1 MPQLIPSQHVRA
13 FALAVSYTVLL
24 PLSPSARAA
33 PITSAKITEFV
44 ADNRDGIVDEDGNQ
58 SDWLEI
64 WNASGVAGDLNGWHL
79 TDDPGN
85 LTKWTLPAIPITSG
99 GYVVVFASGK
109 DRSDPAGEPHT
120 NFRIQS
126 DAGGYLALVKP
137 DGVTIATVFE
147 NYPKQFADTAYG
159 LGFGTATPLTF
170 LVAGAQA
177 KWHVPTGPV
186 VGWTETEF
194 DDAAWSAGATG
205 IGYDINWTET
215 ELNTSYVHL
224 FGAGG
229 DVEDMMRS
237 KNPSIYIR
245 IPFEVPQPDGIGEL
259 KLRMKWDDGFVAH
272 LNGTEFERQGAPV
285 SPAWNSSATNGNRDE
300 TDAQTFFE
308 YPVDQGGLVQGTNV
322 LAIQGLNSS
331 AFSSDVL
338 FVPELTGIFQDI
350 ENLVSGFFVEPT
362 PGTENGVRI
371 EGIAADT
378 KFEPNRGF
386 YDSPIEVAITTSTPE
401 ATIRYTT
408 DASTPTLSNGSTYTA
423 PITINR
429 TTTLRAAA
437 FKTGFDSTNV
447 ETHTYVFLDDVVAQS
462 GSAPPGW
469 PNNSINGQVFNYGM
483 DPNIVNH
490 ANPAIGGDKQVKDAL
505 TEIPT
510 ISIVTDQAN
519 LTGRGT
525 GIYTNPQS
533 DGIEWE
539 RESHIELLFPPG
551 YVDPDGN
558 PTGFASPAGL
568 RIRGGFSR
576 KPENPKHSF
585 RIFFRNEYGNGR
597 LNYRLFGDEGADEF
611 DKFDLRTPQN
621 YSWSLG
627 GDSRNSFM
635 RDIWSR
641 DTQLAMGRP
650 ATRGRFY
657 HLYLNGIYWGLYQSD
672 ERAEA
677 AFGETYFGGDQSDYD
692 VVKTR
697 GALTDGTFDA
707 WRRLWEKWSAGFTS
721 NAAYFNVLGRNPD
734 GTPNPAFEKLVDP
747 GNLIDYMIILY
758 YSGDSDG
765 PPNNYF
771 SLYNRENPDGWKFFE
786 HDSEHSLDTGRNNMV
801 NSMASGSALG
811 EFHPRLLH
819 QGLMANPEYKLLFAD
834 RVAEHC
840 FNDGLLID
848 EMSIARIDTRAQEID
863 SAIIANSA
871 RWGDSWF
878 PPQTALTRTD
888 WLSAVQAV
896 RRFFNNR
903 ASTLIGQLRSVGW
916 YPNIDPPGFSQHG
929 GSIAQGAGIVLST
942 NATGVYYTLDGSD
955 PRAPGGAVAA
965 GSIRLPFPSEAPSPQ
980 DFLTTGQEWKYLDDG
995 SDAGTT
1001 WRTVDFDDA
1010 AWASGPSELG
1020 YGDSDEA
1027 TEVGW
1032 IEIEPETGGLQRNAT
1047 TYFRTTVEIAN
1058 PGSFSWFVVKLKY
1071 DDGAA
1076 VYVNGA
1082 EAVRT
1087 DNLPAG
1093 AAFNTYSKR
1102 PTPNERKHHEFII
1115 PTTLFV
1121 PGENTIAVELHQE
1134 SSGSSDIS
1142 FDLILRGEIDTSAGA
1157 NLTKPVLISEP
1168 SLLKARAYDIATGS
1182 WSPLNTAFFT
1192 VDTVPADATN
1202 VVISE
1207 LHYHP
1212 AEPATPEEI
1221 AVSRDRDNYEFV
1233 ELLNIGPRSIDL
1245 SDVEFSDGI
1254 VFVFPPN
1261 TVLGAGA
1268 RAIVVR
1274 NEAAF
1279 TARYGELPDGVV
1291 IGQYS
1296 GRLSNDGEQVILTSS
1311 STGDLHNFTYNDQA
1325 PWPTLPDGDGH
1336 SLVLVEPA
1344 SGPDHAEPT
1353 SWLPHAKIGGAPG
1366 EDDNT
1371 IAPGSYLAWKNAN
1384 GISNDGGDEDGDL
1397 IMNFAEYAMGTLPR
1411 SPDSGVLPRP
1421 MTVRVGVDDFLAITF
1436 QKSLLATDVTFEI
1449 QTSTDL
1455 SNWIT
1460 GDAFTMVSEIPNGDG
1475 ETAAAIWRGTAPITS
1490 SKIQYLRVR
1499 ISLAQ

>member
-697 GALTDGTFDA
+697 GGLTDGTFDA

-871 RWGDSWF
+871 RWGDSKRE
-878 PPQTALTRTD
+878 AVLTRTD

-1168 SLLKARAYDIATGS
+1168 ALLKARAYDIATGS

>member
-871 RWGDSWF
+871 RWGDSKRE
-878 PPQTALTRTD
+878 AVLTRTD

>member
-697 GALTDGTFDA
+697 GGLTDGTFDA

-871 RWGDSWF
+871 RWGDSKRE
-878 PPQTALTRTD
+878 AVLTRTD

-1102 PTPNERKHHEFII
+1102 STPNERKHHEFII

-1254 VFVFPPN
+1254 AFVFPPN

>member
-64 WNASGVAGDLNGWHL
+64 WNASGVAGELNGWHL

-186 VGWTETEF
+186 DGWTETEF

-462 GSAPPGW
+462 GSPPPGW

-697 GALTDGTFDA
+697 GGLTDGTFDA

-840 FNDGLLID
+840 FNDGLLTD

-871 RWGDSWF
+871 RWGDSKRE
-878 PPQTALTRTD
+878 AVLTRTD

-1102 PTPNERKHHEFII
+1102 STPNERKHHEFII

-1168 SLLKARAYDIATGS
+1168 ALLKARAYDIATGS

-1254 VFVFPPN
+1254 AFVFPPN

-1279 TARYGELPDGVV
+1279 TARYGELPEGLV

-1296 GRLSNDGEQVILTSS
+1296 GRLSNDGEQVILTSNS
-1311 STGDLHNFTYNDQA
+1311 AGDLHDFTYNDQA

-1475 ETAAAIWRGTAPITS
+1475 EIAAAIWRSTAPITS

>member
-64 WNASGVAGDLNGWHL
+64 WNASGVAGELNGWHL

-186 VGWTETEF
+186 AGWTETEF

-462 GSAPPGW
+462 GSPPPGW

-697 GALTDGTFDA
+697 GGLTDGTFDA

-840 FNDGLLID
+840 FNDGLLTD

-871 RWGDSWF
+871 RWGDSKRE
-878 PPQTALTRTD
+878 AVLTRTD

-1093 AAFNTYSKR
+1093 AAFDTYSKR
-1102 PTPNERKHHEFII
+1102 PTPNERTHHEFII

-1254 VFVFPPN
+1254 AFVFPPN

-1279 TARYGELPDGVV
+1279 TARYGELPEGLV

-1296 GRLSNDGEQVILTSS
+1296 GRLSNDGEQVILTSNS
-1311 STGDLHNFTYNDQA
+1311 AGDLHDFTYNDQA

-1366 EDDNT
+1366 EDDKT

-1475 ETAAAIWRGTAPITS
+1475 EIAAAIWRSTAPITS

>member
-1 MPQLIPSQHVRA
+1 VLQLNLLQHLREL
-13 FALAVSYTVLL
+13 ALAIACIVFL
-24 PLSPSARAA
+24 PLPPSARAA
-33 PITSAKITEFV
+33 AITSAKITEFV
-44 ADNRDGIVDEDGNQ
+44 ANNRDGIIDENGDQ

-64 WNASGVAGDLNGWHL
+64 WNSSGVAGDLDGWHL

-85 LTKWTLPAIPITSG
+85 LKKWTLPAIPIASG
-99 GYVVVFASGK
+99 GYVVIFASGK
-109 DRSDPAGEPHT
+109 DRSEATGEPHT

-137 DGVTIATVFE
+137 DGITIATVFE

-159 LGFGTATPLTF
+159 LGFDTETPVVF
-170 LVAGAQA
+170 LSVGAQG

-186 VGWTETEF
+186 ADWAETDF
-194 DDAAWSAGATG
+194 DDTAWNSGSTG

-215 ELNTSYVHL
+215 GINTSYDHL
-224 FGAGG
+224 LGAGG
-229 DVEDMMRS
+229 DVENAMRG
-237 KNPSIYIR
+237 KNSTIYIR
-245 IPFEVPQPDGIGEL
+245 IPFEVPEPEGIGKL

-272 LNGTEFERQGAPV
+272 LNGTEFERQGAPATA
-285 SPAWNSSATNGNRDE
+285 AWNSSATSGNRDE
-300 TDAQTFFE
+300 TEAQTFFE
-308 YPVDQGGLVQGTNV
+308 YPVNEGGFVQGTNV

-331 AFSSDVL
+331 VLSSDLL
-338 FVPELTGIFQDI
+338 FVPELTGTFQNI
-350 ENLVSGFFVEPT
+350 ENLLTGFFVEPT
-362 PGTENGVRI
+362 PGAENGVRI
-371 EGIAADT
+371 EGIATDT
-378 KFEPNRGF
+378 KFKPDRGF
-386 YDSPIEVAITTSTPE
+386 YDSPIEVAITTSTPG

-408 DASTPTLSNGSTYTA
+408 DASTPTPSNGSTYTT

-437 FKTGFDSTNV
+437 FKTGFNSTNID
-447 ETHTYVFLDDVVAQS
+447 THSYVFLDDVVTQP

-469 PNNSINGQVFNYGM
+469 PNSSVNGQIFNYGM

-490 ANPAIGGDKQVKDAL
+490 ANPSIGGDKQVKDAL
-505 TEIPT
+505 TAIPT
-510 ISIVTDQAN
+510 MSIVTDQAN
-519 LTGRGT
+519 LTDPGT

-635 RDIWSR
+635 RDIWAR

-650 ATRGRFY
+650 ATRGRYY
-657 HLYLNGIYWGLYQSD
+657 HLYLNGIYWGLYQSE

-677 AFGETYFGGDQSDYD
+677 AFGETYFGGDQLDYD

-707 WRRLWEKWSAGFTS
+707 WRRLSKKWSSGFAS
-721 NAAYFNVLGRNPD
+721 NTAYFNALGRNPD

-771 SLYNRENPDGWKFFE
+771 SVYNRENPDGWKFFE
-786 HDSEHSLDTGRNNMV
+786 HDSEHSLDTGRFNMV
-801 NSMASGSALG
+801 NSMASGSS
-811 EFHPRLLH
+811 FHPRLLH
-819 QGLMANPEYKLLFAD
+819 QGLMENPEYKLLFAD
-834 RVAEHC
+834 RVAQHC
-840 FNDGLLID
+840 FNNGLLTD
-848 EMSIARIDTRAQEID
+848 EMSIARIDARALEID

-871 RWGDSWF
+871 RWGDSKRQ
-878 PPQTALTRTD
+878 PARTRSD
-888 WLSAVQAV
+888 WLGAVEGV
-896 RRFFNNR
+896 RSFFNNR

-916 YPNIDPPGFSQHG
+916 YPRIDPPGFNQHG
-929 GSIAQGAGIVLST
+929 GSIVQGAGIVIST
-942 NATGVYYTLDGSD
+942 DATDVYYTLDGSD
-955 PRAPGGAVAA
+955 PRVPGGAVAA
-965 GSIRLPFPSEAPSPQ
+965 SSIRASFPNDTPSPQ
-980 DFLTTGQEWKYLDDG
+980 DFLTTGHEWKYLDDG
-995 SDAGTT
+995 SNAGTT

-1020 YGDSDEA
+1020 YGDRDEA
-1027 TEVGW
+1027 TEIGW
-1032 IEIEPETGGLQRNAT
+1032 VDIEPQTGGLQRNAT
-1047 TYFRTTVEIAN
+1047 TYFRTTVEIVD

-1076 VYVNGA
+1076 IYVNGA

-1087 DNLPAG
+1087 NNLPAG
-1093 AAFNTYSKR
+1093 AAFNTYSKGS
-1102 PTPNERKHHEFII
+1102 TPNERTHHEFII
-1115 PTTLFV
+1115 PTTLFLQ
-1121 PGENTIAVELHQE
+1121 GENTIAVELHQA
-1134 SSGSSDIS
+1134 SSRSSDIS
-1142 FDLILRGEIDTSAGA
+1142 FDLILRGEIDTTAGA
-1157 NLTKPVLISEP
+1157 NLTKPILISAP
-1168 SLLKARAYDIATGS
+1168 SLLKARAYNIATGL
-1182 WSPLNTAFFT
+1182 WSPLNSAFFT
-1192 VDTVPADATN
+1192 IDTVPADATN
-1202 VVISE
+1202 LVISE

-1212 AEPATPEEI
+1212 AEPATPKEI
-1221 AVSRDRDNYEFV
+1221 AVSSDRDNYEFV

-1245 SDVEFSDGI
+1245 SDVYFSDGI
-1254 VFVFPPN
+1254 VFNFPPN
-1261 TVLGAGA
+1261 TILGAGA

-1279 TARYGELPDGVV
+1279 IARYGELPDSVV

-1296 GRLSNDGEQVILTSS
+1296 GRLSNDGERVILTSS
-1311 STGDLHNFTYNDQA
+1311 STGDLHDFTYNDQP
-1325 PWPTLPDGDGH
+1325 PWPTLPDGEGH

-1344 SGPDHAEPT
+1344 SGPDHTKPT

-1366 EDDNT
+1366 NDDST
-1371 IAPGSYLAWKNAN
+1371 IVTGRYLAWKDAN
-1384 GISNDGGDEDGDL
+1384 GISNDEGDDDGDL
-1397 IMNFAEYAMGTLPR
+1397 IMNFAEYAMGTRPR

-1421 MTVRVGVDDFLAITF
+1421 MTVRFGAKNFLAITF

-1455 SNWIT
+1455 ANWIT
-1460 GDAFTMVSEIPNGDG
+1460 SDAFTMVSEIPDGDG
-1475 ETAAAIWRGTAPITS
+1475 ETAAVIWRSIDPITLN
-1490 SKIQYLRVR
+1490 KIQYLRVR
-1499 ISLAQ
+1499 IRLTD

>member
-871 RWGDSWF
+871 RWGDSKRE
-878 PPQTALTRTD
+878 AVLTRTD

-1192 VDTVPADATN
+1192 VDTVPAAATN

-1254 VFVFPPN
+1254 AFVFPPN

>member
-64 WNASGVAGDLNGWHL
+64 WNASGVAGELNGWHL

-462 GSAPPGW
+462 GSPPPGW

-697 GALTDGTFDA
+697 GGLTDGTFDA

-840 FNDGLLID
+840 FNDGLLTD

-871 RWGDSWF
+871 RWGDSKRE
-878 PPQTALTRTD
+878 AVLTRTD

-1102 PTPNERKHHEFII
+1102 STPNERKHHEFII

-1279 TARYGELPDGVV
+1279 TARYGELPEGLV

-1296 GRLSNDGEQVILTSS
+1296 GRLSNDGEQVILTSNS
-1311 STGDLHNFTYNDQA
+1311 AGDLHDFTYNDQA

-1475 ETAAAIWRGTAPITS
+1475 EIAAAIWRSTAPITS

>member
-1 MPQLIPSQHVRA
+1 MPQLILSQHLRA
-13 FALAVSYTVLL
+13 FALVVSYIVLL

-33 PITSAKITEFV
+33 AITSAKITEFV
-44 ADNRDGIVDEDGNQ
+44 ADNRDGIVDEDGDQ

-64 WNASGVAGDLNGWHL
+64 WNASGVAGDLGGWHL
-79 TDDPGN
+79 TDDPAN
-85 LTKWTLPAIPITSG
+85 LKKWMLPAIPISTG
-99 GYVVVFASGK
+99 GYVVIFASGK
-109 DRSDPAGEPHT
+109 DRSDPAGELHA

-137 DGVTIATVFE
+137 DGVTIATVFKD
-147 NYPKQFADTAYG
+147 YPKQFADTAYG
-159 LGFGTATPLTF
+159 LGFDTETPLTF

-186 VGWTETEF
+186 AGWMEAQF

-215 ELNTSYVHL
+215 DLNTSYDHL
-224 FGAGG
+224 FGMGG
-229 DVEDMMRS
+229 DVEEMMRS

-245 IPFEVPQPDGIGEL
+245 IPFEVPQPDGIGDL
-259 KLRMKWDDGFVAH
+259 KLRMKWDDGFVAY
-272 LNGTEFERQGAPV
+272 LNGTEFERQGAPAN
-285 SPAWNSSATNGNRDE
+285 PAWNSSATSGNRNE
-300 TDAQTFFE
+300 TDAKTFFE
-308 YPVDQGGLVQGTNV
+308 FPVDQGGLVQGTNV

-331 AFSSDVL
+331 AFNSDLL

-350 ENLVSGFFVEPT
+350 EKLVTGFFVEPT

-371 EGIAADT
+371 EGIVADT
-378 KFEPNRGF
+378 KLEPGRGF
-386 YDSPIEVAITTSTPE
+386 YDSPIQVAITTSTPE

-423 PITINR
+423 PITISR

-437 FKTGFDSTNV
+437 FKTGFGRR
-447 ETHTYVFLDDVVAQS
+447 EIGTHTYIFLDDVVEQS
-462 GSAPPGW
+462 GAAPPGW
-469 PNNSINGQVFNYGM
+469 PTNSVNGQVFNYGM
-483 DPNIVNH
+483 DSNIVNH
-490 ANPAIGGDKQVKDAL
+490 AIPTIGGEKQVKDAL
-505 TEIPT
+505 TAIPT
-510 ISIVTDQAN
+510 MSIVTDQAN
-519 LTGRGT
+519 LTSPRT

-539 RESHIELLFPPG
+539 RESHLELLFPPG
-551 YVDPDGN
+551 YVDSDGN
-558 PTGFASPAGL
+558 STGFASPAGL

-585 RIFFRNEYGNGR
+585 RLFFRDEYGNGR

-635 RDIWSR
+635 RDIWAR

-650 ATRGRFY
+650 ATRGRYY
-657 HLYLNGIYWGLYQSD
+657 HLYLNGIYWGLYQSE

-677 AFGETYFGGDQSDYD
+677 AFGETYFGGDQLDYD

-707 WRRLWEKWSAGFTS
+707 WRRLSKKWSAGFTS
-721 NAAYFNVLGRNPD
+721 NAAYFNALGRNPD

-771 SLYNRENPDGWKFFE
+771 SIYNRENPDGWKFFE
-786 HDSEHSLDTGRNNMV
+786 HDSEHSLDTGRYNMV
-801 NSMASGSALG
+801 NSMASGGS
-811 EFHPRLLH
+811 FHPRLLH
-819 QGLMANPEYKLLFAD
+819 QGLMKNPEYKLLFAD
-834 RVAEHC
+834 RVALHC
-840 FNDGLLID
+840 FNKGLLTD
-848 EMSIARIDTRAQEID
+848 EMSIARIDARAQQID

-871 RWGDSWF
+871 RWGDSKRQ
-878 PPQTALTRTD
+878 PARTRSD
-888 WLSAVQAV
+888 WLSAVEGV
-896 RRFFNNR
+896 RSFFNNR

-916 YPNIDPPGFSQHG
+916 YPRIDPPGFNQHG
-929 GSIAQGAGIVLST
+929 GSIAQGAGIVIST

-965 GSIRLPFPSEAPSPQ
+965 GSIRASFLDDTPSPQ
-980 DFLTTGQEWKYLDDG
+980 DFLTTGHVWKYLDDG

-1001 WRTVDFDDA
+1001 WWTVDFDDA

-1020 YGDSDEA
+1020 YGDRDEA

-1032 IEIEPETGGLQRNAT
+1032 IDMEPETGGLQRNAT
-1047 TYFRTTVEIAN
+1047 TYFRTTVEIAD
-1058 PGSFSWFVVKLKY
+1058 PGSYSWFVVKLKY

-1076 VYVNGA
+1076 IYVNGA

-1087 DNLPAG
+1087 ENLPAG
-1093 AAFNTYSKR
+1093 AAFNTYSKGS
-1102 PTPNERKHHEFII
+1102 TPNERTHHEFII
-1115 PTTLFV
+1115 PSTLFV
-1121 PGENTIAVELHQE
+1121 EGENTIAVELHQE
-1134 SSGSSDIS
+1134 SSRSSDIS

-1157 NLTKPVLISEP
+1157 NLTKPILISEP
-1168 SLLKARAYDIATGS
+1168 SLLKARAYNISTGL
-1182 WSPLNTAFFT
+1182 WSPLNSAFFT
-1192 VDTVPADATN
+1192 IDTVPADATN

-1212 AEPATPEEI
+1212 AEPATTKEI
-1221 AVSRDRDNYEFV
+1221 AISSDRDNYEFV
-1233 ELLNIGPRSIDL
+1233 ELMNMGPRAIDL
-1245 SDVEFSDGI
+1245 SDVYFSDGI
-1254 VFVFPPN
+1254 VFNFPPN
-1261 TVLGAGA
+1261 TILGAGA
-1268 RAIVVR
+1268 RAIVAR

-1296 GRLSNDGEQVILTSS
+1296 GRLSNDGERVILTSS
-1311 STGDLHNFTYNDQA
+1311 STGDLHDFTYNDQP

-1344 SGPDHAEPT
+1344 SGPDHAKPT

-1366 EDDNT
+1366 EDDST
-1371 IAPGSYLAWKNAN
+1371 IATGSYLAWKNAN
-1384 GISNDGGDEDGDL
+1384 GISNDEGDEDGDC
-1397 IMNFAEYAMGTLPR
+1397 IMNFAEYAMGTRPR

-1421 MTVRVGVDDFLAITF
+1421 MTVRFGAEDFFAITF

-1455 SNWIT
+1455 VNWIT
-1460 GDAFTMVSEIPNGDG
+1460 SDAFTMVSEISNGDD
-1475 ETAAAIWRGTAPITS
+1475 ETAVTTWRSPAPITS

-1499 ISLAQ
+1499 IILAH

>member
-1 MPQLIPSQHVRA
+1 MPELILSQHLRA
-13 FALAVSYTVLL
+13 FAFVVSSIALL

-33 PITSAKITEFV
+33 AITSAKITEFV
-44 ADNRDGIVDEDGNQ
+44 AKNRDGIVDEDGDQ

-64 WNASGVAGDLNGWHL
+64 WNASGVAGDLGGWHL
-79 TDDPGN
+79 TDDPAN
-85 LTKWTLPAIPITSG
+85 LKKWTLPAIPITTG
-99 GYVVVFASGK
+99 GYVVIFASGK
-109 DRSDPAGEPHT
+109 DRRDPTGELHA

-126 DAGGYLALVKP
+126 DADGYLALVKP
-137 DGVTIATVFE
+137 DGVTIATVFKD
-147 NYPKQFADTAYG
+147 YPKQFADTAYG
-159 LGFGTATPLTF
+159 LGFDTETPLTF

-186 VGWTETEF
+186 AGWMEAQF
-194 DDAAWSAGATG
+194 DDTAWSAGATG

-215 ELNTSYVHL
+215 DLNTSYDHL
-224 FGAGG
+224 FGRGG
-229 DVEDMMRS
+229 DVEEMMRS

-259 KLRMKWDDGFVAH
+259 KLRMKWDDGFVAY
-272 LNGTEFERQGAPV
+272 LNGTEFERQGAPAN
-285 SPAWNSSATNGNRDE
+285 PAWNSPATNGNRDE
-300 TDAQTFFE
+300 TDAKTFFE
-308 YPVDQGGLVQGTNV
+308 FPVDQGGLVQGTNV

-331 AFSSDVL
+331 AFNSDVL

-350 ENLVSGFFVEPT
+350 EKLVTGFFVEPT

-371 EGIAADT
+371 EGIVADT
-378 KFEPNRGF
+378 KLEPDRGF
-386 YDSPIEVAITTSTPE
+386 YDSPIQVAITTSTPE

-423 PITINR
+423 PITISR

-437 FKTGFDSTNV
+437 FKTGFGRREID
-447 ETHTYVFLDDVVAQS
+447 THTYIFLDDVVTQS
-462 GSAPPGW
+462 GAAPPGW
-469 PNNSINGQVFNYGM
+469 PTNSVNGQVFNYGM

-490 ANPAIGGDKQVKDAL
+490 ANPSLGGDKQVKDAL
-505 TEIPT
+505 TAIPT
-510 ISIVTDQAN
+510 MSIVTDQAN
-519 LTGRGT
+519 LTSPGT

-539 RESHIELLFPPG
+539 RESHLELLLPPG

-585 RIFFRNEYGNGR
+585 RLFFRDEYGNGR

-611 DKFDLRTPQN
+611 DKFDLRSPQN

-635 RDIWSR
+635 RDIWAR

-650 ATRGRFY
+650 ATRGRYY
-657 HLYLNGIYWGLYQSD
+657 HLYLNGIYWGLYQSE

-677 AFGETYFGGDQSDYD
+677 AFGETYFGGDQLDYD

-697 GALTDGTFDA
+697 VALTDGTFDA
-707 WRRLWEKWSAGFTS
+707 WRRLSTKWSAGFTS
-721 NAAYFNVLGRNPD
+721 NAAYFNALGRNPD

-771 SLYNRENPDGWKFFE
+771 SIYNRENPDGWKFFE
-786 HDSEHSLDTGRNNMV
+786 HDSEHSLDTGRYNMV
-801 NSMASGSALG
+801 NSMASGGSL
-811 EFHPRLLH
+811 HPRLLH

-834 RVAEHC
+834 RVALHC
-840 FNDGLLID
+840 FNKGLLTD
-848 EMSIARIDTRAQEID
+848 EMSIARIDARAQQID

-871 RWGDSWF
+871 RWGDSKRQ
-878 PPQTALTRTD
+878 PARTRSD
-888 WLSAVQAV
+888 WLSAVEGV
-896 RRFFNNR
+896 RSFFENR
-903 ASTLIGQLRSVGW
+903 AATLIGQLRSVGW
-916 YPNIDPPGFSQHG
+916 FPRIDPPGFNQHG
-929 GSIAQGAGIVLST
+929 GSIAQGAGIVIAT

-965 GSIRLPFPSEAPSPQ
+965 GSIRASFSNDTPSPQ
-980 DFLTTGQEWKYLDDG
+980 DFLTTGHEWKYLDDG
-995 SDAGTT
+995 SDAGTI

-1020 YGDSDEA
+1020 YGDRDEA

-1032 IEIEPETGGLQRNAT
+1032 IDMEPETGGLQRNAT
-1047 TYFRTTVEIAN
+1047 TYFRTTVEIAD
-1058 PGSFSWFVVKLKY
+1058 PASFSWFVVKLKY

-1076 VYVNGA
+1076 IYVNGA

-1087 DNLPAG
+1087 ENLSAG
-1093 AAFNTYSKR
+1093 AAFNTYSEGS
-1102 PTPNERKHHEFII
+1102 TPNERTHHEFII

-1121 PGENTIAVELHQE
+1121 EGENTIAVELHQA
-1134 SSGSSDIS
+1134 SSRSSDIS

-1157 NLTKPVLISEP
+1157 NLTKPILISEP
-1168 SLLKARAYDIATGS
+1168 SLLKARAYNISTGL
-1182 WSPLNTAFFT
+1182 WSPLNSAFFT
-1192 VDTVPADATN
+1192 IDTVPADASN

-1207 LHYHP
+1207 IHYHP
-1212 AEPATPEEI
+1212 AEPATPQEI
-1221 AVSRDRDNYEFV
+1221 AISSDRDNYEFV
-1233 ELLNIGPRSIDL
+1233 ELLNMGPRSIDL
-1245 SDVEFSDGI
+1245 SDVYFSDGI
-1254 VFVFPPN
+1254 IFNFPPN
-1261 TVLGAGA
+1261 TILGAGA

-1296 GRLSNDGEQVILTSS
+1296 GRLSNDGERVILTSS
-1311 STGDLHNFTYNDQA
+1311 SIGDLHDFTYNDQP

-1344 SGPDHAEPT
+1344 SGPDHAKST

-1366 EDDNT
+1366 EDDST
-1371 IAPGSYLAWKNAN
+1371 IATGSYLAWKNAN

-1397 IMNFAEYAMGTLPR
+1397 IMNFAEYAMGTRPR
-1411 SPDSGVLPRP
+1411 SSDSGVLPRP
-1421 MTVRVGVDDFLAITF
+1421 MTVRFGAEDFLAIKF

-1455 SNWIT
+1455 ANWKT
-1460 GDAFTMVSEIPNGDG
+1460 SDAFTMVSEISNGDD
-1475 ETAAAIWRGTAPITS
+1475 ETAVAIWRSTAPITS
-1490 SKIQYLRVR
+1490 SQIQYLRVR
-1499 ISLAQ
+1499 ISLAN

>member
-1102 PTPNERKHHEFII
+1102 STPNERKHHEFII

-1168 SLLKARAYDIATGS
+1168 ALLKARAYDIATGS

>member
-64 WNASGVAGDLNGWHL
+64 WNASGVAGELNGWHL

-186 VGWTETEF
+186 DGWTETEF

-462 GSAPPGW
+462 GSPPPGW
-469 PNNSINGQVFNYGM
+469 PNNWINGQVFNYGM

-697 GALTDGTFDA
+697 GGLTDGTFDA

-840 FNDGLLID
+840 FNDGLLTD

-871 RWGDSWF
+871 RWGDSKRE
-878 PPQTALTRTD
+878 AVLTRTD

-1102 PTPNERKHHEFII
+1102 STPNERKHHEFII

-1168 SLLKARAYDIATGS
+1168 ALLKARAYDIATGS

-1254 VFVFPPN
+1254 AFVFPPN

-1279 TARYGELPDGVV
+1279 TARYGELPEGLV

-1296 GRLSNDGEQVILTSS
+1296 GRLSNDGEQVILTSNS
-1311 STGDLHNFTYNDQA
+1311 AGDLHDFTYNDQA

-1366 EDDNT
+1366 EDDKT

-1475 ETAAAIWRGTAPITS
+1475 EIAAAIWRSTAPITS

>member
-64 WNASGVAGDLNGWHL
+64 WNASGVAGELNGWHL

-840 FNDGLLID
+840 FNDGLLTD

-871 RWGDSWF
+871 RWGDSKRE
-878 PPQTALTRTD
+878 AVLTRTD

-1102 PTPNERKHHEFII
+1102 STPNERKHHEFII

-1279 TARYGELPDGVV
+1279 TARYGELPEGLV

-1296 GRLSNDGEQVILTSS
+1296 GRLSNDGEQVILTSNS
-1311 STGDLHNFTYNDQA
+1311 AGDLHDFTYNDQA

>member
-64 WNASGVAGDLNGWHL
+64 WNASGVAGELNGWHL

-697 GALTDGTFDA
+697 GGLTDGTFDA

-840 FNDGLLID
+840 FNDGLLTD

-871 RWGDSWF
+871 RWGDSKRE
-878 PPQTALTRTD
+878 AVLTRTD

-1102 PTPNERKHHEFII
+1102 STPNERKHHEFII

-1279 TARYGELPDGVV
+1279 TARYGELPEGLV

-1296 GRLSNDGEQVILTSS
+1296 GRLSNDGEQVILTSNS
-1311 STGDLHNFTYNDQA
+1311 AGDLHDFTYNDQA

-1475 ETAAAIWRGTAPITS
+1475 EIAAAIWRSTAPITS

>member
-64 WNASGVAGDLNGWHL
+64 WNASGVAGELNGWHL

-186 VGWTETEF
+186 DGWTETEF

-462 GSAPPGW
+462 GSPPPGW

-697 GALTDGTFDA
+697 GGLTDGTFDA

-840 FNDGLLID
+840 FNDGLLTD

-871 RWGDSWF
+871 RWGDSKRE
-878 PPQTALTRTD
+878 AVLTRTD

-1102 PTPNERKHHEFII
+1102 STPNERKHHEFII

-1168 SLLKARAYDIATGS
+1168 ALLKARAYDIATGS

-1254 VFVFPPN
+1254 AFVFPPN

-1279 TARYGELPDGVV
+1279 TARYGELPEGLV

-1296 GRLSNDGEQVILTSS
+1296 GRLSNDGEQVILTSNS
-1311 STGDLHNFTYNDQA
+1311 AGDLHDFTYNDQA

-1366 EDDNT
+1366 EDDKT

-1475 ETAAAIWRGTAPITS
+1475 EIAAAIWRSTAPITS

>member
-697 GALTDGTFDA
+697 GGLTDGTFDA

-1102 PTPNERKHHEFII
+1102 STPNERKHHEFII

-1168 SLLKARAYDIATGS
+1168 ALLKARAYDIATGS